1 MGFDNGDIPEIPSN
15 RYSGQKH
22 SKLQDGMPIYDISGA
37 QKATPDPVS
46 QSQPRQQEM
55 GVPAAK
61 GGWLSSLVARL
72 FFIALLILDLC
83 WGCYSL
89 ILLLLGSIG
98 AMLSFGRVQF
108 FLRIQSKSWLSIKR
122 SIVCALALLTAVFTP
137 AFGIM
142 IACTYFLMYDKNGIE
157 EIVPESLQGQFKEFF
172 PQS

>member
-1 MGFDNGDIPEIPSN
+1 
-15 RYSGQKH
+15 
-22 SKLQDGMPIYDISGA
+22 MPIYDISGA
-37 QKATPDPVS
+37 QKSTPDPTL
-46 QSQPRQQEM
+46 RLQQQTQETN
-55 GVPAAK
+55 GSVEK

-89 ILLLLGSIG
+89 IMLLLGSVG
-98 AMLSFGRVQF
+98 AMLSFGRVPT
-108 FLRIQSKSWLSIKR
+108 FLKIQSKSWLSIKR

-142 IACTYFLMYDKNGIE
+142 IACTYFLMYDKSGIE

-172 PQS
+172 PQNPSD